1 MNSSPDT
8 PLTIPPPTTAPNSG
22 LISGG
27 HGPLGAIYLDHAA
40 SSTLRDCARDAMI
53 SAWQKGPGN
62 PASTHFAGRAQRR
75 FLEDAREKI
84 AFLLGAF
91 PDEVLFT
98 SGATEANN
106 LALFGH
112 AKALGQPA
120 SLVSSLVEHASV
132 LQGLQSLE
140 KSGHHLRLV
149 KPDGEGI
156 VSGLA
161 QEVLSKALDQK
172 TGLVSPQLANQETG
186 AIQPVAELGEQ
197 LTRLIPG
204 WRIHTDATQAV
215 GKFRVDFH
223 RLSVQSLAFS
233 AHKFGGP
240 VGVGALLVR
249 RGVKLRPLFYG
260 GGQQEGNRP
269 GTESAALAT
278 GMAAALAEA
287 IADMTDFQT
296 RTKLIRGRLLDL
308 LREQG
313 VPFLVNGPGNEN
325 GMESR
330 KEQRDGIGMPHI
342 LNLSFPGIRADLLLM
357 ALDLEKVA
365 VSAGSACSS
374 GSILPSGVL
383 TSMGLPEERVRS
395 AIRISFGHDTTI
407 QAIDQAFQR
416 LLKVVRRLAPESG
429 E

>member
-1 MNSSPDT
+1 MR
-8 PLTIPPPTTAPNSG
+8 I
-22 LISGG
+22 
-27 HGPLGAIYLDHAA
+27 
-40 SSTLRDCARDAMI
+40 CARDAMVN
-53 SAWQKGPGN
+53 AWQKGPGN

-75 FLEDAREKI
+75 VLEDAREKV

-112 AKALGQPA
+112 ARGVGQTAP
-120 SLVSSLVEHASV
+120 LVSSLVEHASV
-132 LQGLQSLE
+132 LQALQTLE
-140 KSGHHLRLV
+140 KAGYPLH
-149 KPDGEGI
+149 
-156 VSGLA
+156 
-161 QEVLSKALDQK
+161 
-172 TGLVSPQLANQETG
+172 LVSPDGGGIVGNLVQELLLKAPDQKIGVAALQLANQETG

-197 LTRLIPG
+197 AARLIPG

-223 RLSVQSLAFS
+223 RLSVQSLSLS

-240 VGVGALLVR
+240 VGAGALLVR

-278 GMAAALAEA
+278 GMAEALAEA
-287 IADMTDFQT
+287 VAEMADFQS
-296 RTKLIRGRLLDL
+296 RTQQMRKRLLEIL
-308 LREQG
+308 QEKG
-313 VPFLVNGPGNEN
+313 VPFLVNGPNIEN
-325 GMESR
+325 SMETAKGQKS
-330 KEQRDGIGMPHI
+330 EAGMPHI

-383 TSMGLPEERVRS
+383 TSMGLAEERVRS
-395 AIRISFGHDTTI
+395 AIRISMGHDTTPE
-407 QAIDQAFQR
+407 AIDEAAQR
-416 LLKVVRRLAPESG
+416 LVKVVRRLAPESG

>member
-1 MNSSPDT
+1 
-8 PLTIPPPTTAPNSG
+8 
-22 LISGG
+22 
-27 HGPLGAIYLDHAA
+27 
-40 SSTLRDCARDAMI
+40 MI
-53 SAWQKGPGN
+53 SAWQKVPGN

-75 FLEDAREKI
+75 ILEDAREKI
-84 AFLLGAF
+84 AFLIGAF

-112 AKALGQPA
+112 ARAIGQTA
-120 SLVSSLVEHASV
+120 SLVSSRIEHASV
-132 LQGLQSLE
+132 LQGLQNLE
-140 KSGHHLRLV
+140 KSGHRLRLV
-149 KPDGEGI
+149 KPDGMGI

-161 QEVLSKALDQK
+161 QEVLSKASDQK
-172 TGLVSPQLANQETG
+172 TGLVSLQLANQETG

-197 LTRLIPG
+197 LTRMIPG

-215 GKFRVDFH
+215 GKFGVDFH

-240 VGVGALLVR
+240 VGAGALLVR
-249 RGVKLRPLFYG
+249 RGVKLRPLFFG

-278 GMAAALAEA
+278 SMTAALAEA

-296 RTKLIRGRLLDL
+296 RTKVIRRRFLDS
-308 LREQG
+308 LREQS

-325 GMESR
+325 SKETGT
-330 KEQRDGIGMPHI
+330 EQRLGAGMPHI

-395 AIRISFGHDTTI
+395 AIRISLGHDTTI
-407 QAIDQAFQR
+407 QAIDQASQR
-416 LLKVVRRLAPESG
+416 LVKVVRRLTPESG

>member
-1 MNSSPDT
+1 MNHLPDNLLPNTSP
-8 PLTIPPPTTAPNSG
+8 LSG
-22 LISGG
+22 KTSGG
-27 HGPLGAIYLDHAA
+27 VAPSGPIYLDHAA
-40 SSTLRDCARDAMI
+40 SSTLRNSARDAMVE
-53 SAWQKGPGN
+53 AWQKGPGN

-75 FLEDAREKI
+75 ILEDAREKI

-91 PDEVLFT
+91 PDEVLLT

-112 AKALGQPA
+112 ARALGQSAPLVG
-120 SLVSSLVEHASV
+120 SLIEHASV
-132 LQGLQSLE
+132 LQGLQTLE
-140 KSGHHLRLV
+140 KAGFPLHLA
-149 KPDGEGI
+149 KPDEAGT
-156 VSGLA
+156 VTNLA
-161 QEVLSKALDQK
+161 QQALSFASKDK
-172 TGLVSPQLANQETG
+172 KGVVSLQLANQETG
-186 AIQPVAELGEQ
+186 TIQPVGELGEQ
-197 LTRLIPG
+197 AARLIPG

-223 RLSVQSLAFS
+223 RLSIQSLALS

-249 RGVKLRPLFYG
+249 RGVKLRPLFFG
-260 GGQQEGNRP
+260 GGQQDGNRP

-278 GMAAALAEA
+278 GMAEALAEA
-287 IADMTDFQT
+287 VAEMADFQI
-296 RTKLIRGRLLDL
+296 RAKRMRGRLLEIL
-308 LREQG
+308 KEMG
-313 VPFLVNGPGNEN
+313 VSFLVNGPAEEPKTEPNNHPG
-325 GMESR
+325 S
-330 KEQRDGIGMPHI
+330 GMPHI

-383 TSMGLPEERVRS
+383 TSMGLAQERVRS
-395 AIRISFGHDTTI
+395 AIRLSMGHDTTI
-407 QAIDQAFQR
+407 QTIEEAAQR
-416 LLKVVRRLAPESG
+416 LVKVIRRLAPESG